1 MPLRNS
7 TARTA
12 LAAAL
17 LVITGGASLSTQ
29 PASAAARPPDT
40 SAADW
45 ADGTW
50 RMDGYGTV
58 LTIAGDRL
66 QTYQTTSISCLKGSG
81 AQRSRTSPGSA
92 VFTTA
97 DATVLTVRAQHARA
111 EAALHIDGSP
121 NDRMLHRIPALP
133 ADCTRPAPTGPVA
146 SFDVFWQTFE
156 ENYPFFAAK
165 GIDWHAVRERYRPQ
179 VNAQTT
185 DAQLF
190 AVLSEMVRPLYDAH
204 VSIGAGGTGF
214 FAQGRPGTVIPGP
227 ELDGRVRA
235 YIEQRDLGGRPLRYY
250 ARNRI
255 GYADL
260 PNGQGYLRIS
270 GFGGYT
276 DDPNDS
282 YAANSAELQ
291 RALDDILTPERTA
304 RLSGLIIDLRIN
316 GGGSDSLGLN
326 IASRLTDRGYLAYS
340 KVVRDDPADP
350 SAFTRPQPI
359 VVQPAQ
365 GARYTG
371 PVAVLTSGSTVSA
384 GETFTQALIDRPGGA
399 VRIGEPTQGVFS
411 DVLERTLPNGWQIG
425 LPDEEFRTRSGRTFD
440 GPGIPPQYPEPVF
453 TDEEFGR
460 HRDSAFDRAVRLL
473 ASDGRAHGVARPQT
487 AAGPR

>member
-7 TARTA
+7 SARTA
-12 LAAAL
+12 LTAAL
-17 LVITGGASLSTQ
+17 LVITGGSALGAQ
-29 PASAAARPPDT
+29 PASAAGHPPDAT
-40 SAADW
+40 ASHW

-58 LTIAGDRL
+58 LTIAGDHL
-66 QTYQTTSISCLKGSG
+66 QTYQTTSISCLKGDD
-81 AQRSRTSPGSA
+81 AQRSHTAPGS
-92 VFTTA
+92 VTFTGP
-97 DATVLTVRAQHARA
+97 DATVLTVRVLPGQAG
-111 EAALHIDGSP
+111 AALHVDGSP
-121 NDRMLHRIPALP
+121 GDRMLHRVPSLP
-133 ADCTRPAPTGPVA
+133 ADCGRPAPADRVA
-146 SFDVFWQTFE
+146 TFDVFWQTFE

-165 GIDWHAVRERYRPQ
+165 GIDWHAVREHYRPQ
-179 VNAQTT
+179 INARTS

-204 VSIGAGGTGF
+204 VYIAAKGTGR
-214 FAQGRPGTVIPGP
+214 FAQGRPGTVVPSS
-227 ELDGRVRA
+227 ELDDRLRA
-235 YIEQRDLGGRPLRYY
+235 YIEERDLGGGQLRSY
-250 ARNRI
+250 AKGRI

-260 PNGQGYLRIS
+260 PNSQGYLRIS

-276 DDPNDS
+276 DDPDDS

-304 RLSGLIIDLRIN
+304 RLSGLIIDVRIN
-316 GGGSDSLGLN
+316 GGGSDSLGLQ
-326 IASRLTDRGYLAYS
+326 IASRLTDRGYLAYG
-340 KVVRDDPADP
+340 KVTRDDPADP

-359 VVQPAQ
+359 VVQPTP

-384 GETFTQALIDRPGGA
+384 GETFTQALMDRPGGS
-399 VRIGEPTQGVFS
+399 VRIGQSTQGVFS

-425 LPDEEFRTRSGRTFD
+425 LPNEEFRTPSGRTFD
-440 GPGIPPQYPEPVF
+440 GPGIPPQYREPVF

-460 HRDSAFDRAVRLL
+460 HRDSAYDRAVSLL
-473 ASDGRAHGVARPQT
+473 KSGARP
-487 AAGPR
+487 AAAARPR